1 MNIRMQ
7 LKGRPARTAVAVLAA
22 ATLGLTAG
30 GTATA
35 STTAPAGKPPASAPG
50 SIVITR
56 NVTFGG
62 GVPVGG
68 RTLLILNP
76 DGTYSWSGHMH
87 DSGATSY
94 SFSGVCVVRFSS
106 GTAFAFETRGRLHGT
121 FDSGSR
127 DHNWNKPGYKAELPA
142 AWRASSS
149 YRWACNNRTTL
160 DLNGLV
166 NSAITAVG
174 YAARVIAIVA

>member
-1 MNIRMQ
+1 LNIRTQ
-7 LKGRPARTAVAVLAA
+7 LMGRPARTAVAVLAT

-35 STTAPAGKPPASAPG
+35 ATTVSKSPARASS

-68 RTLLILNP
+68 WTSLTLNRN
-76 DGTYSWSGHMH
+76 GTYSWSGHMH
-87 DSGATSY
+87 DSGGTSY
-94 SFSGVCVVRFSS
+94 NFSGVCVVRFSS
-106 GTAFAFETRGRLHGT
+106 GTAFAFETRGRMHGT
-121 FDSGSR
+121 FESGSR
-127 DHNWNKPGYKAELPA
+127 DHNWNKSGYKSALPA
-142 AWRASSS
+142 AWNASTSYRASC
-149 YRWACNNRTTL
+149 RNRTTL

-166 NSAITAVG
+166 NSVITAVG
-174 YAARVIAIVA
+174 YAAQVIAIVA